1 MEKHYKVQSHGK
13 GGWNDVGTWVRFYT
27 DAESIALAMDK
38 PKNDHIRI
46 LEKLVKNKY
55 QSTYRAIFERGSVKR
70 GVIREER

>member
-1 MEKHYKVQSHGK
+1 MEYRYKVQSHGK
-13 GGWNDVGTWVRFYT
+13 GGWNDISPWIRFYT
-27 DAESIALAMDK
+27 DAESIALMMDK